1 RTVAPRALVVRAAVV
16 ARPQEEV
23 PVGCFGF
30 GDDLVYSR
38 GEDTCLF
45 GLVEDAE
52 FRGEAGIDGVVGDE
66 SAGHRVDGADE
77 CGADLFGRSDVAVVE
92 QALLGLLDEVG
103 GGADG
108 EGSGDDFAGAKW
120 GLPGLGRL

>member
-1 RTVAPRALVVRAAVV
+1 MAPGALVLRAAVV

-30 GDDLVYSR
+30 GDDFIDR
-38 GEDTCLF
+38 CGEDTRLF
-45 GLVEDAE
+45 GFVEDAE
-52 FRGEAGIDGVVGDE
+52 FWGEAGVDGVVGDE

-77 CGADLFGRSDVAVVE
+77 CGADLFGSSNVAVIE